1 MKEDKFSWVE
11 THKQLVQYLST
22 KQNSQKELI
31 QILKSIG
38 IGPFNDKSDI
48 GDHYIELEE
57 IDPFT
62 FFCYIYKYGTK
73 RRLEFLSK
81 IAETL
86 HLSIP
91 KGDSGIPSAQPQKV
105 WLFPYKFER
114 KKDEINRL
122 WSFFYKCISDNI
134 TESDFEDILQ
144 IQSIG
149 KTKLTESLFY
159 INPEK
164 YLPIN
169 GPLKPYINEVLNFS
183 PDFNTYSEYIAL
195 LENIKIKSTL
205 PFYELSYEAWQWNK
219 NRKNVNYWIFQGN
232 PKIFDFESALR
243 NEILNDW
250 SVSAYKG
257 KIQIGDK
264 VIIWISGNK
273 SGCYALAEVS
283 SEPHKRTKSLDDH
296 LWNEEEK
303 KSELKVGIKI
313 IHNLVEHPIM
323 KNDISSIKELSKLK
337 VGNQGTNFT
346 ATAEEYKTLL
356 ALSKNSGPK
365 YWLYAPGANA
375 DMWEEFYSLG
385 IMGLGWDELGNLEQY
400 PDKVSLVKE
409 LQEINNTSS
418 TYKNDATANYEF
430 KDLISIG
437 DIIIV
442 KKGRSELLGYGIVTS
457 DYFYDESRSIYK
469 SCRKIEWKKK
479 GVWKTDHSLAL
490 KTLTE
495 ITKYSGYAEK
505 LLYLIDG
512 KNTGTLIDF
521 YEQIEKFIIQAQTND
536 LKTSS
541 NNYLQSYRGLD
552 VKISFGQGTASKIP
566 WISFLRSGQ
575 TTSNGIYPVYLYFK
589 SENLLVLAYGVSV
602 TNSPEN
608 IWNLPGLLSISDYYS
623 ENHLGGPSNY
633 GNSYVYKVYNVNK
646 LPDASIMNK
655 DLDDLLTYYNDL
667 DFSDNQSIN
676 SINMQFDY
684 DVFNNISKDAGLIF
698 SPLLIK
704 RFIASLCTKPFL
716 ICSGLSGSGK
726 TKLAQAFAQWISADE
741 SQYAIVPVGA
751 DWTNREPLLGYPNA
765 LNKEEY
771 ISPENGVL
779 DLMIRAKQNIENSD
793 EPTIPYF
800 LILDEMNL
808 SHVERYFA
816 DFLSTMESGDKIPL
830 HKIENDS
837 LIVPPSIKLPK
848 NLFIIGTVNI
858 DETTYMFSPK
868 VLDRAN
874 TIEFRLTESDLE
886 DFITSDIKLDMD
898 LLKSQGANMS
908 ESFMSIALQE
918 SDKNLKPVAADLKL
932 FFSELKKSGAEFG
945 YRTAGE
951 IGRLMYMLKELGETG
966 DTLLDIAIMQKLLPK
981 LHGSRNKLTKV
992 LPILGGFCLSDSSR
1006 IKEDYLDKFMSNYLT
1021 EDELKSDMNIKYKIS
1036 FEKICRMYKNAIEN
1050 GFASYAEA

>member
-1 MKEDKFSWVE
+1 MNAKRWILFVSLIAIILVISRFFYGNIVEANRGCRCGCGCGVGRGRKRGCECGCNCGLCRGRGRRTMKVNP
-11 THKQLVQYLST
+11 L
-22 KQNSQKELI
+22 
-31 QILKSIG
+31 
-38 IGPFNDKSDI
+38 
-48 GDHYIELEE
+48 
-57 IDPFT
+57 
-62 FFCYIYKYGTK
+62 YIY
-73 RRLEFLSK
+73 
-81 IAETL
+81 
-86 HLSIP
+86 
-91 KGDSGIPSAQPQKV
+91 
-105 WLFPYKFER
+105 
-114 KKDEINRL
+114 N
-122 WSFFYKCISDNI
+122 
-134 TESDFEDILQ
+134 
-144 IQSIG
+144 
-149 KTKLTESLFY
+149 
-159 INPEK
+159 
-164 YLPIN
+164 
-169 GPLKPYINEVLNFS
+169 
-183 PDFNTYSEYIAL
+183 
-195 LENIKIKSTL
+195 
-205 PFYELSYEAWQWNK
+205 
-219 NRKNVNYWIFQGN
+219 
-232 PKIFDFESALR
+232 
-243 NEILNDW
+243 
-250 SVSAYKG
+250 
-257 KIQIGDK
+257 
-264 VIIWISGNK
+264 
-273 SGCYALAEVS
+273 
-283 SEPHKRTKSLDDH
+283 
-296 LWNEEEK
+296 
-303 KSELKVGIKI
+303 
-313 IHNLVEHPIM
+313 
-323 KNDISSIKELSKLK
+323 
-337 VGNQGTNFT
+337 
-346 ATAEEYKTLL
+346 
-356 ALSKNSGPK
+356 
-365 YWLYAPGANA
+365 
-375 DMWEEFYSLG
+375 
-385 IMGLGWDELGNLEQY
+385 
-400 PDKVSLVKE
+400 
-409 LQEINNTSS
+409 
-418 TYKNDATANYEF
+418 NDANANYEF

-437 DIIIV
+437 DIIFV

-495 ITKYSGYAEK
+495 ITKYAGYAEK
-505 LLYLIDG
+505 LLHLIDG

-521 YEQIEKFIIQAQTND
+521 YEQIEKFITQAQTND

-589 SENLLVLAYGVSV
+589 SENLLVLAYGVSI

-623 ENHLGGPSNY
+623 ENHLGVPSNY

-830 HKIENDS
+830 HKIKNDS

-945 YRTAGE
+945 FRTAGE

-1036 FEKICRMYKNAIEN
+1036 FEKICRMYKNAVEN